1 MRERVKRDN
10 MAEKELRRLKRRELL
25 QMLLVQCEETE
36 RLSQETDAMKE
47 EMGAV
52 MESYERLKKKLDI
65 KDERLNQKDKIIT
78 ELKREIE
85 EMKTA
90 KEEGTEEIGSAA
102 DAARR
107 LGEIFEEAQK
117 AVEQYMIH
125 VKTHSAKK
133 SPFETERAAGAR
145 KRQLTSRNGQVVPI
159 GLSKAGAG
167 SARGTGTEMTVTAA
181 ASGDIYG

>member
-125 VKTHSAKK
+125 VSAKK